1 MKILLT
7 IVFFLAMS
15 TSVYF
20 MGRLLVW
27 VAWISN
33 PESFVEGY
41 EITRK
46 DILYYNFVMF
56 VSIILWSIIFY
67 FKL

>member
-1 MKILLT
+1 MKIMLT
-7 IVFFLAMS
+7 IIFFFAMS